1 MILGFMVIEIWS
13 PTKPTWTNIL
23 RRMANILEKVLCD
36 NEFLRGRRHE
46 NDLNI
51 TAMRS
56 RDGES
61 DESVKEKD
69 KPNCK

>member
-1 MILGFMVIEIWS
+1 
-13 PTKPTWTNIL
+13 
-23 RRMANILEKVLCD
+23 MANILEKVLCD
-36 NEFLRGRRHE
+36 NEFLRRRHE